1 MSMQELLPLAVLFSS
16 LVPGLAIF
24 ALPES
29 WIGVRTTLNLFGA
42 FAKLG
47 LVFLLLAGVHAG
59 SKNSAAERRQHAH
72 DHEQRV
78 SCAFC

>member
-1 MSMQELLPLAVLFSS
+1 MSVQELLPLAVLFSS

-42 FAKLG
+42 FAKLVG
-47 LVFLLLAGVHAG
+47 FSLIQIRYFHRSSFIFWQISSPGFSVPAWHQAP
-59 SKNSAAERRQHAH
+59 
-72 DHEQRV
+72 
-78 SCAFC
+78 

>member
-29 WIGVRTTLNLFGA
+29 WIGVRTTLNLA
-42 FAKLG
+42 PYFA
-47 LVFLLLAGVHAG
+47 
-59 SKNSAAERRQHAH
+59 
-72 DHEQRV
+72 
-78 SCAFC
+78 